1 MQSLILNVATNSI
14 FFNKYIIR
22 QIHNRLHSARGC
34 RLVLREEGTWY
45 PRLSL
50 TSETSS
56 KPPGIIGFPQTEGQ
70 TEGGRKTRH
79 RDCSWGSLEGLLV
92 THIGSRAPVSH
103 MQLSEVPGGWHL
115 LSSHLPARGLKC
127 HGTQVPPCMRLHSP
141 GSVPTSR
148 LSSGWPHHSHKNWVI
163 EIILYTNLRDWMY
176 KACQGIDGF
185 WHSLS
190 GCSNSDEKQ
199 IILAIRWRRK
209 CHWESA
215 ASKCRWRSLER
226 PWWQRNST
234 HYNKVVTSVD

>member
-34 RLVLREEGTWY
+34 WLVLGGEGIWY

-70 TEGGRKTRH
+70 TEGGRKTWH
-79 RDCSWGSLEGLLV
+79 RDCSWVSLEGLLV

-103 MQLSEVPGGWHL
+103 VQLSEVPGEWHL
-115 LSSHLPARGLKC
+115 LSSHLPARGLRC
-127 HGTQVPPCMRLHSP
+127 HGAHVPPCTRLHSP

-148 LSSGWPHHSHKNWVI
+148 LSSGWPHHSHKNWVV

-176 KACQGIDGF
+176 KLVRGLMDFDILSQAAQTQMRNKSSWQSGGGGNVTESQPQTNADGGPLRDTGGRGIQ
-185 WHSLS
+185 H
-190 GCSNSDEKQ
+190 
-199 IILAIRWRRK
+199 ITIRSWP
-209 CHWESA
+209 
-215 ASKCRWRSLER
+215 L
-226 PWWQRNST
+226 
-234 HYNKVVTSVD
+234 

>member
-22 QIHNRLHSARGC
+22 QIHNRLHSAHGC
-34 RLVLREEGTWY
+34 WLVLGGEVIWY

-70 TEGGRKTRH
+70 TEGGRKTWH

-103 MQLSEVPGGWHL
+103 MQLSEVPGEWHL
-115 LSSHLPARGLKC
+115 LSSHLPARGLRC
-127 HGTQVPPCMRLHSP
+127 HGAHVPPCTRLHSP
-141 GSVPTSR
+141 GSVPNLQALFWVASPLPQELGSWNYPLHKPER
-148 LSSGWPHHSHKNWVI
+148 LDVQ
-163 EIILYTNLRDWMY
+163 
-176 KACQGIDGF
+176 ACQGIDGF

-199 IILAIRWRRK
+199 IILAIRWRGK

-215 ASKCRWRSLER
+215 TDKCRWRSLER
-226 PWWQRNST
+226 HWWQRNST